1 MNFAV
6 EFGHLL
12 RNILETV
19 NPTTLFN
26 VLSNYPSSAFCD
38 ETKTHDGFDA
48 EPRKLDQ
55 VKNPRFVSS
64 SAVEV

>member
-1 MNFAV
+1 LGIHAA
-6 EFGHLL
+6 EA
-12 RNILETV
+12 I

-26 VLSNYPSSAFCD
+26 VLSNYLSSAFCD
-38 ETKTHDGFDA
+38 ETNTHDGFDA

-55 VKNPRFVSS
+55 VKNPGFVSS